1 MTMKKFLN
9 PKIRKPLTYFL
20 FLFAIFSS
28 FKIYDDD
35 FDFETAKQFDL
46 FHDIVREIRM
56 YYVDDADIPVLIA
69 KSSEEFL
76 KKLDPYTVF
85 YPEDKIE
92 DFTLMKTGA
101 YGGIGASIIRR
112 KQSLRIQY
120 VKENSPADKSGLKP
134 GDEITAVNGIKI
146 NSENIEEI
154 LQNLKGEP
162 GSSVNLLLKR
172 YGVNGFIE
180 KTIVREKISEKNI
193 VFSDILSG
201 GTGYIKLNSF
211 TPGASDNFKKTL
223 LDLNNRQK
231 LSGLIIDLRNNPG
244 GLLGE
249 AVKIVNYFVPEGSDI
264 VSTKGRVD
272 SWNHDYRAEKE
283 PLFPELPV
291 VVLIN
296 NRSASASEIVA
307 GALQDLDRA
316 VIAGQRSFG
325 KGLVQITRKL
335 EYNTRIKITVAK
347 YYIPSGRCIQIIDY
361 SHRNADG
368 SAGKIPDSLK
378 HEFKTKNGRSVYDG
392 GGIEP
397 DIYIAPDTLS
407 RFTENLIK
415 NNIIFDFCT
424 EFYFKHPTI
433 DGKAE
438 NFSFTDSEYNEFI
451 DFVLNSPVEF
461 QSETS
466 KLAGKIAYTAKKEH
480 YDKSVLEIIKQLQ
493 KMSAVDSEQAL
504 KRFKPEIL
512 PVLERETVR
521 RYYYEK
527 GVIKRETKKDTLIKT
542 AEQLLQNSAEL
553 RKILLEKSN

>member
-1 MTMKKFLN
+1 MKKFLN